1 MPRSLDDTT
10 LTDLVADATAA
21 PSMHNAQPWQFRYTR
36 AGRTLT
42 LLADLD
48 RAMPEADPATRA
60 LHVGCGAALLNLR
73 VSAAHHGLD
82 TVTTLLPEPSTPA
95 VLAIVR
101 LGVQAGARPAP
112 TPASAPAP
120 APGNEARE
128 NDAQKHDGH
137 GNDGHGNE
145 SHEHDGR
152 RNEAHE
158 NEGLAALHPSIRE
171 RHTSRYPFDDQLIPN
186 DVRALLG
193 EAARVEGADFTFLS
207 SPHLETV
214 LGLIRD
220 AEGYDRRDPGREA
233 EQHRWVRDTKTESP
247 VDGIP
252 DYALGPRDASERG
265 TNRDFAGTG
274 VLPGRARVAFEERP
288 QLALL
293 TTPGDHSL
301 DWLRAGQALERV
313 LLVATLHNV
322 STSFST
328 QPVEWPDLRW
338 LLRDPVF
345 GSGHAQMIVRL
356 GYGPTG
362 PHTPRRPMSQ
372 VLTIEP

>member
-21 PSMHNAQPWQFRYTR
+21 PSMHNAQPWQFLYTR

-82 TVTTLLPEPSTPA
+82 AVTTLLPDPSAPA
-95 VLAIVR
+95 VLATVR
-101 LGVQAGARPAP
+101 LGVHTDAHPAQA
-112 TPASAPAP
+112 PASASPAPAP
-120 APGNEARE
+120 ANEAHGHEPHGHEPHEDQAHE
-128 NDAQKHDGH
+128 NQAH
-137 GNDGHGNE
+137 E
-145 SHEHDGR
+145 SEG
-152 RNEAHE
+152 HE
-158 NEGLAALHPSIRE
+158 NEGLAALHPAIRE
-171 RHTSRYPFDDQLIPN
+171 RHTSRYPFDDQPVPN
-186 DVRALLG
+186 DVRALLS
-193 EAARVEGADFTFLS
+193 EAARVEGAAFAFLA

-214 LGLIRD
+214 LDLIRD
-220 AEGYDRRDPGREA
+220 AEGYDRSDPGREA
-233 EQHRWVRDTKTESP
+233 EQRHWIRDTRTDAP

-252 DYALGPRDASERG
+252 DYALGPQDASERG

-274 VLPGRARVAFEERP
+274 VLPGRTRLMFEERP

-313 LLVATLHNV
+313 LLVATLHDV
-322 STSFST
+322 STSFAT

-345 GSGHAQMIVRL
+345 GTGHAQMIVRL
-356 GYGPTG
+356 GYGPKG
-362 PHTPRRPMSQ
+362 PHTPRRPMHQ